1 MKVVCLRFLSE
12 EINLKILLDLRD
24 VHLVY
29 TRCILAERLDM
40 SRQIGFGRHLGLSL
54 DEPLKSLNI

>member
-29 TRCILAERLDM
+29 TSCIVDERLDM
-40 SRQIGFGRHLGLSL
+40 SRQIGFGRHLDLSL